1 MWEEKRLNDRMI
13 HTFATREEA
22 AVFATAMRADGYI
35 ADILDEDMASIYG
48 PLAIGGVRV
57 LVSDQPLEEEVN
69 VDMEATAYTGSP
81 PPEENK
87 DGELL
92 RTLRLFAVGVVGIG
106 LLTLVITLL
115 SVFANDPGGLAR
127 VLWQMLKVPLA
138 IGLAFAIMGPWMI
151 HFTRWLRGERVS
163 TGGGI
168 LRWLLLA
175 LLVPLIILM
184 LL

>member
-1 MWEEKRLNDRMI
+1 MRDEKRLAYLVI

-22 AVFATAMRADGYI
+22 AVFATAMRAEGYM
-35 ADILDEDMASIYG
+35 AEILDEGMASIYG

-57 LVSDQPLEEEVN
+57 VVSDGQVEQEADADSEVTAQRGQPPAEE
-69 VDMEATAYTGSP
+69 Y
-81 PPEENK
+81 K

-92 RTLRLFAVGVVGIG
+92 KTLRLLVLGLVGIG
-106 LLTLVITLL
+106 LLILGITAL
-115 SVFANDPGGLAR
+115 SVLSNDPAGLAR
-127 VLWQMLKVPLA
+127 MLWQMLKVPLVIA
-138 IGLAFAIMGPWMI
+138 LAFAIMGPWMI
-151 HFTRWLRGERVS
+151 HVTRWLRGERVS
-163 TGGGI
+163 RGGGI